1 MISKSKV
8 IHHASKMFAESGVK
22 AIRMDDVA
30 KDLAI
35 SKRTLYEMFADKEEL
50 LYDCAK
56 YMLSKREKQIEEMV
70 DIERDGL
77 PALIMMFCKMLDTSE
92 SQVRMQNNI
101 SKFYPELYARLTTE
115 SRDRGLRRL
124 RDLLRNLMER
134 GLISPTID
142 VDLSVTMFYYSAN
155 GVFSRGENIVLPE
168 GITLRQAAEYM
179 FINFFRGIATP
190 KGAKQID
197 DFLAMQQGK
206 EIS

>member
-8 IHHASKMFAESGVK
+8 IRHASKMFAESGVK

-30 KDLAI
+30 KDLSI

-50 LYDCAK
+50 LYDCVK
-56 YMLSKREKQIEEMV
+56 YMYSKREKQIEAMV

-77 PALIMMFCKMLDTSE
+77 PALIVMFCKMLDTSE
-92 SQVRMQNNI
+92 LQTRMQGHI
-101 SKFYPELYARLTTE
+101 RKFYPELYTRLSTE
-115 SRDRGLRRL
+115 GRDRGLRRL
-124 RDLLRNLMER
+124 RDKLVRLMEH

-142 VDLSVTMFYYSAN
+142 IDLSVTMFYYSAN

-190 KGAKQID
+190 KGAMQID
-197 DFLAMQQGK
+197 DFLAEQQRATTV
-206 EIS
+206 

>member
-8 IHHASKMFAESGVK
+8 IRHASKMFAESGVK

-30 KDLAI
+30 KELSI

-56 YMLSKREKQIEEMV
+56 YMIAKREKQIEEMA

-92 SQVRMQNNI
+92 LQLRMQNDI
-101 SKFYPELYARLTTE
+101 SKHYPELYARLATE

-124 RDLLRNLMER
+124 RDKLIWLLER
-134 GLISPTID
+134 GLISPTIN

-155 GVFSRGENIVLPE
+155 GVFSRGENITLPE
-168 GITLRQAAEYM
+168 GITLREAAEYM
-179 FINFFRGIATP
+179 FINFFRGIATQQ
-190 KGAKQID
+190 GAKQID
-197 DFLAMQQGK
+197 DFLAEQQRATTV
-206 EIS
+206 